1 MSKTADALI
10 ICGEINDMVE
20 FWQDDLN
27 TDLDE
32 LNTFMGWAVEQH
44 RSIAKKDFGID
55 DATLDQLLREE
66 ISFQVDCLIASDDD
80 EYDRNY
86 QEIALALYRYYLQA
100 YKSAKADE
108 LTYEDIELLNNI
120 NKIRLG

>member
-20 FWQDDLN
+20 YWQDDLN

-32 LNTFMGWAVEQH
+32 LNTFMAWAVEQH

-55 DATLDQLLREE
+55 DATLNQLLQEE
-66 ISFQVDCLIASDDD
+66 IKFQVDCLIASDDD

>member
-32 LNTFMGWAVEQH
+32 LNTFMDWAVEQH

-55 DATLDQLLREE
+55 DATLDQLLDKE
-66 ISFQVDCLIASDDD
+66 IEFQVDCLIASDDD

-100 YKSAKADE
+100 YKIAKADE